1 MGRLHTLLL
10 PHIHLIRQTLPG
22 APMKGESL
30 LPRVPR
36 RPDFGSR
43 RSKPPVST
51 AKSLR
56 DYAACGLI
64 IVLCL
69 LYSRGS
75 HTLTCTSQSLIHEIW
90 TRGRNAGYAYLQL
103 RGCPCHMLPSWSAA
117 EESNEYL
124 AEKDLPWSNDLPQQ
138 LAQLQEELGAN
149 RLISAFGIAVSD
161 PMYEEEVNIA
171 AAAAYL
177 AGIVVPPGETASL
190 NSIIGPF
197 TTERGYAIG
206 PTYMGTDI
214 IGTLAGGVCKVASCL
229 YNVVIAGD
237 LQIVERHPH
246 SMMVTYVPPGRDA
259 TIAWGAKDFRFRNNK
274 DTPVL
279 IWAEFAKG
287 CLYVAL
293 YGQFQPPQVQWHAKE
308 LSRQPTWTIR
318 RANPQ
323 LPKGAA
329 RLIKGFDA
337 ITVQTW
343 ITVKYPGQPVEHRDL
358 GVDSYRA
365 LPHILEYAP

>member
-1 MGRLHTLLL
+1 
-10 PHIHLIRQTLPG
+10 
-22 APMKGESL
+22 
-30 LPRVPR
+30 
-36 RPDFGSR
+36 
-43 RSKPPVST
+43 
-51 AKSLR
+51 
-56 DYAACGLI
+56 
-64 IVLCL
+64 
-69 LYSRGS
+69 
-75 HTLTCTSQSLIHEIW
+75 
-90 TRGRNAGYAYLQL
+90 
-103 RGCPCHMLPSWSAA
+103 
-117 EESNEYL
+117 
-124 AEKDLPWSNDLPQQ
+124 
-138 LAQLQEELGAN
+138 
-149 RLISAFGIAVSD
+149 
-161 PMYEEEVNIA
+161 
-171 AAAAYL
+171 
-177 AGIVVPPGETASL
+177 
-190 NSIIGPF
+190 
-197 TTERGYAIG
+197 
-206 PTYMGTDI
+206 MGTDI

-343 ITVKYPGQPVEHRDL
+343 ITVKYPGQPLNTETWELIPTEPCPTSSNTHPR
-358 GVDSYRA
+358 
-365 LPHILEYAP
+365 LPTAHPIAIEKPVRL